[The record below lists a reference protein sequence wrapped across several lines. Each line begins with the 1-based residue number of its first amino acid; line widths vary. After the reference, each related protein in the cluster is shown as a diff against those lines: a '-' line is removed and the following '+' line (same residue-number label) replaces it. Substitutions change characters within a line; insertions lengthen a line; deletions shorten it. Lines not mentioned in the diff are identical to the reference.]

1 MTISVSTE
9 ITEGSVAG
17 RGWVL
22 YDGDCQFCVGWVR
35 RMKPVLAPRGFAFL
49 PLQTP
54 WVRAFFNLPEA
65 ELLGEMRVV
74 FGEFENFNDGH
85 NGHSD
90 CIRQA
95 FGGANAIIEL
105 AKHVW
110 WAWPLVAIAQIP
122 GARRFFRAA
131 YRAIAAR
138 RYCANGACA
147 VPRRENSQNTNTPEG
162 GIRI

>member
-1 MTISVSTE
+1 MAISVSTE
-9 ITEGSVAG
+9 ITEEKAADL

-22 YDGDCQFCVGWVR
+22 YDGECQFCLGWVR

-54 WVRAFFNLPEA
+54 WVRAFFDLPEA
-65 ELLGEMRVV
+65 ELLSEMRVV
-74 FGEFENFNDGH
+74 FNNFHHRNSTGA
-85 NGHSD
+85 G
-90 CIRQA
+90 RA
-95 FGGANAIIEL
+95 FGGADAIVEL

-110 WAWPLVAIAQIP
+110 WAWPLVAVVQIP
-122 GARRFFRAA
+122 FAGNFLRAR

-147 VPRRENSQNTNTPEG
+147 VPRRRNSENTNTHEG
-162 GIRI
+162 GIRT

>member
-1 MTISVSTE
+1 MAISVSTE
-9 ITEGSVAG
+9 ITEEKAGSI

-22 YDGDCQFCVGWVR
+22 YDGDCQFCIGWVR
-35 RMKPVLAPRGFAFL
+35 RMKPVLVPRGFEFL

-74 FGEFENFNDGH
+74 F
-85 NGHSD
+85 NGFDNRSNGRD
-90 CIRQA
+90 WCAGQA
-95 FGGANAIIEL
+95 FGGADAIIEL

-110 WAWPLVAIAQIP
+110 RAWPLVAVAQIP
-122 GARRFFRAA
+122 FARNFLRAR
-131 YRAIAAR
+131 YRAIAAQ

-147 VPRRENSQNTNTPEG
+147 VPRRGNSQNTNSREG
-162 GIRI
+162 GIRT